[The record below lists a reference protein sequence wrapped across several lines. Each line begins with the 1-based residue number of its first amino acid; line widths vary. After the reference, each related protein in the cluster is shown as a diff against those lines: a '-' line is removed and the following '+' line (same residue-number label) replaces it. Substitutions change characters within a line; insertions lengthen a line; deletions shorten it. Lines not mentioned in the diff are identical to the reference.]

1 MCCPAPN
8 PRWRAMP
15 WGSAMSELEPTP
27 SVFDLIVVGAG
38 LVGSACV
45 LALRQHAIARDL
57 RIAVVE
63 QALPPT
69 PAAANAPWG
78 LRVSALSPESV
89 QFLQDAGLQKH
100 WSLLRPSPYGD
111 MRVWDADGTG
121 RVHFSARQAGVEHL
135 GVLMENAALQTALW
149 QQLTPDPGLNVYAP
163 QAWTSLE
170 RRLHDWQLTLANGDT
185 LSAPVI
191 IAADGAQSRVRE
203 AAGIAVARRDY
214 HQRGLVCTVSHDK
227 PHEATAWQ
235 RFLTTGPLAFL
246 PTDHPQQSSIVWT
259 LPAAQAKAYE
269 ALPTTEFEQALAQAF
284 EHQLGGVKLLGERA
298 SFPLVAQ
305 QAEHYCRDG
314 VVLIGDA
321 AHSIHPLA
329 GQGVNLGFLDA
340 AALVQALVAQRHA
353 GLPWS
358 HERAQ
363 RQYSRARRGHNSLM
377 MHAMSGF
384 DALFASELPALR
396 VLRNR
401 GMSLFDH
408 SGLIKQR
415 IAQTALQ
422 GRA

>member
-1 MCCPAPN
+1 
-8 PRWRAMP
+8 
-15 WGSAMSELEPTP
+15 MSEREPTP
-27 SVFDLIVVGAG
+27 LVFDLIVVGAG

-63 QALPPT
+63 RTLPST

-89 QFLQDAGLQKH
+89 RFLQDVGLQKH
-100 WSLLRPSPYGD
+100 WPSLRPAPYSD

-121 RVHFSARQAGVEHL
+121 AVHFSAHQAGVEHL

-149 QQLTPDPGLNVYAP
+149 QQLTQDSGLSVYAS
-163 QAWTSLE
+163 QAWTMLE
-170 RRLHDWQLTLANGDT
+170 RRLHDWQLTLADGDT
-185 LSAPVI
+185 LSAPLV
-191 IAADGAQSRVRE
+191 IAADGAPSRVRE
-203 AAGIAVARRDY
+203 AAGIAVARHDY
-214 HQRGLVCTVSHDK
+214 HQRGLVCTVSHEK
-227 PHEATAWQ
+227 PHETTAWQ
-235 RFLTTGPLAFL
+235 RFLPTGPLAFL

-259 LPAAQAKAYE
+259 LPSEQALAYAAMPVA
-269 ALPTTEFEQALAQAF
+269 EFEQALARAF
-284 EHQLGGVKLLGERA
+284 EHRLGGVKLLGERA

-384 DALFASELPALR
+384 EALFGSELPALR
-396 VLRNR
+396 VLRNF
-401 GMSLFDH
+401 GMRAFERSA
-408 SGLIKQR
+408 LIKQR

-422 GRA
+422 GRE